1 MEPKHCRLQPLYE
14 ALLEEAHE
22 VAETTRQRV
31 KRLVDQFSLSERGT
45 GAADCAHV
53 IPKSADRAS
62 GVPTEGLLGPEVLH
76 GQSNRLH
83 RFQKRSHRR

>member
-1 MEPKHCRLQPLYE
+1 MAPKHIQMLPLYQ

-31 KRLVDQFSLSERGT
+31 ERLVDQFSLSERGT
-45 GAADCAHV
+45 GAADCSHV
-53 IPKSADRAS
+53 IPNSADRAS
-62 GVPTEGLLGPEVLH
+62 GVPTEGPLGPEVLH

-83 RFQKRSHRR
+83 RFPKRSHHR